1 MALTVLH
8 QTPSAKVHCM
18 RVKRK
23 DVVVKESQITNT
35 WLVCL
40 AQLAKFIFKLL
51 QSYKNHFMLWCS

>member
-8 QTPSAKVHCM
+8 QTPSAKVHSM

-35 WLVCL
+35 WLY
-40 AQLAKFIFKLL
+40 A
-51 QSYKNHFMLWCS
+51 SPN